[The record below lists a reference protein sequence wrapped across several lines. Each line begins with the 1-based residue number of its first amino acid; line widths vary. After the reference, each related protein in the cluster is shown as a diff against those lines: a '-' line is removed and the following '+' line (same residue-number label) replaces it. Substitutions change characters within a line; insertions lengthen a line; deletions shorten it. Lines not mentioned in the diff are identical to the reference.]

1 MHHLS
6 STQPNMMIPSR
17 QQNILPKRLFGQLLR
32 LIVTTMI
39 VFIVRID
46 DKVVQAFA
54 VLSTRPLSLLLS
66 SSSPPSSKGQS
77 TQTKNK
83 VPHHYSLSMATTT
96 TTNSNDNNNL
106 DDDDDDDDD
115 DSKVI
120 EIESLTYNQL
130 LELIEISFLQACLA
144 LMKGETD
151 AVQLFIVGVKAAS
164 MQQPSA
170 IQLIQDVNSS
180 PSSSNIGGRRPLDEQ
195 EQNLRGIWIQAIY
208 LMIAHLD
215 EKESFFTSIDISQID
230 KSVSDIYSPT
240 ILNDIVAI
248 HQSGLGLNVPNF
260 ITTRRN
266 ILFPEQN
273 NNPLLLL
280 EEEEEQQQR
289 QLDVIEVAIVS
300 QTIKLLYYA
309 LLVLEDDEEDEKGSS
324 SLSEAESQAFNY
336 AKKRTENGTE
346 EEEMLTAIESLID
359 DANKASK
366 KKTKKKKK
374 KSQNQKKAS
383 SGGRGFG

>member
-1 MHHLS
+1 MHDLS
-6 STQPNMMIPSR
+6 STQHNMMIPSR
-17 QQNILPKRLFGQLLR
+17 QQNSLPKRLFGQLLR
-32 LIVTTMI
+32 LIITTMM
-39 VFIVRID
+39 VFILRIE

-54 VLSTRPLSLLLS
+54 LLSTRPSLLLS
-66 SSSPPSSKGQS
+66 SSSSSKGQS
-77 TQTKNK
+77 TRTRNR
-83 VPHHYSLSMATTT
+83 VPRHYPLSMATT